1 MENKEMKE
9 LTQTIQSIKFGML
22 TTIGKDHKIHSRP
35 MTTNE
40 VEEEG
45 YLWFFTSVKSELIKD
60 ISLEDGVQLSY
71 AEPSKNIYISIN
83 GDAEIIN
90 SKEKKVELWNPMAK
104 AWFPKGVE
112 DPDLVLVR
120 VKINE
125 AEIWDSGASRIL
137 TLAKIVKAIFNEE
150 KFENEDSHRVIKM

>member
-1 MENKEMKE
+1 MENKEIKE

-90 SKEKKVELWNPMAK
+90 SEEKKVELWNPMAK

-137 TLAKIVKAIFNEE
+137 ALAKIVKAIFNEE